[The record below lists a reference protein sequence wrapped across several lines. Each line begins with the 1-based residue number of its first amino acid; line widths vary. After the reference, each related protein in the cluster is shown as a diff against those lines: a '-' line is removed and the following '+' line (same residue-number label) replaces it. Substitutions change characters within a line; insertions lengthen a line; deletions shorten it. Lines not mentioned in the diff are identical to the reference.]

1 MDLIP
6 GNIYVRK
13 EVHDEYGGSRYSG
26 ITPTRKTQSHSEF
39 GPMSQARITVIKMAG
54 ARDKNIYYD
63 TGAGLRGDQE

>member
-26 ITPTRKTQSHSEF
+26 ITPTKEQRKYSF

-54 ARDKNIYYD
+54 AKIKIFTTTQVLAY
-63 TGAGLRGDQE
+63 AGTKS